1 MAHALRYYKELVQ
14 PDGTVIR
21 LEIHKKDSI
30 SPALEIGRVVQA
42 LRLDIQGGADA
53 IDTPIVKTSVTMTFV
68 DAPDLEEGKKCGNW
82 EEFYTPD
89 STMWKVILKANGN
102 TIWGGYVTPDS
113 YQEDLRYRGYVTI
126 IARDNI
132 GHLQD
137 FPFDM
142 EGNADGMVTLQ
153 EMVNAAWAKIESPMV
168 LDWRHDEDDANYLL
182 CNGVEAPQT
191 YMNVS
196 AFEEMSFYDA
206 VEKSLFA
213 YGLVMRFTGL
223 NRVTISSLRDMP
235 LQGKASAPNIFAP
248 TFVAHAQRELAPAT
262 RRIEESVEYEITDV
276 NQKLVKRADY
286 RGGSI
291 EVPDY
296 SGFTA
301 RVYPLNNSTEGIG
314 WMNPLSTDPI
324 YFNPAAYNLAE
335 VSYSFPYTND
345 EKQNLPNTMMLL
357 CNNRRGEAV
366 FSKYVSAID
375 CQFNIVFGGRYFV
388 ESSSSYD
395 LLKQNQDYCRI
406 TAVKYSV
413 RVKKNGITNYLQED
427 GQWTATEAVLT
438 VSDSNL
444 DQVTIAVPFKD
455 TGYVLLE
462 LVIKTIEVNST
473 LANHYVAIQALR
485 LGNIS
490 SNPMLER
497 NNVNTIY
504 DNGNNVIIDHSP
516 ELAPAFNDT
525 AVPGI
530 IKNGIF
536 VKSGRE
542 YLPAK
547 EWAWSG
553 RTPQQMAVYNHLQ
566 LLCYHSKPNNIIS
579 GDIVG
584 ANFAD
589 TRVIYEWGDAYHIL
603 VSGSYNFING
613 RIESAVLR
621 EFQFYEDMWSDITGT
636 EMPTTEQKNKTA
648 AETGGTP
655 NSSSYSNTTT
665 VNIGGEGSGGSGS
678 TTLAG
683 LDDVRIASPS
693 ENDAL
698 VYDAGLGK
706 WMNKALDTEISDT
719 SENAV
724 QNKIIKAYVDGKAK
738 EAQAAAERYIQDE
751 VLTAYA
757 TTRYV
762 GEREEYLVG
771 YAEELVNALEDDI
784 NGRGYLT
791 SAAMGGYATKEEIAN
806 FISKSGGTVTGD
818 LRIQGNITLLG
829 EALFRAETPSG
840 GTYPRFRMFQHTNG
854 LFFQAASYDGTS
866 VKGKIGFTGYGGSPA
881 EDIQFIADSIRFVG
895 TASFNGVQLGEL
907 AFKNTADIMA
917 VGGTIGSNSNFND
930 YTTPGS
936 YLVAG
941 ENMQN
946 APGGYGTLLVIRG
959 IEDYV
964 HSQLFVNANGTVK
977 VRTES
982 DGVKNW
988 QPWRTLIDDANIATQ
1003 LQNVGDSRYLKL
1015 TGGKITGSLEISADE
1030 SIKASI
1036 PAGGTYSRYRFIQNN
1051 SALYFQVCKY
1061 DGIDR
1066 AGVLIISGISGIPA
1080 EKIQLNAQTL
1090 LFSGAATFQNSITL
1104 GNNTIT
1110 SWDDFITSDGGTI
1123 NAGKYLKFATSAYPV
1138 SLGVAATLD
1147 GYDKLVVSGLTQMSD
1162 LYITE
1167 KLYFEKGCTVTFRNW
1182 STGEKETIS
1191 SFSDLKGVLGLGGLA
1206 YKDEADVVKSASDF
1220 AASGN
1225 PNVIGY
1231 SYERN
1236 GWKGN
1241 GPAMLW
1247 GTDGYYTRLNVL
1259 TEDTDS
1265 PQMFISN
1272 VYANNAKGWAKVITD
1287 KNIGSY
1293 GLELIVAS
1301 THPEPT
1307 DRRAFATYAYQSYG
1321 WKTTG
1326 PALAF
1331 PDGTSKGLIQMG
1343 YDTDFV
1349 RMYIAGVKTEGVLS
1363 WTEVV
1368 TQETIG
1374 SMAMSI
1380 RSERLDASVDADDI
1394 INPGSYIVIGSTSFP
1409 VSHGVALTV
1418 AGTNT
1423 YFIGQ
1428 LVLDGS
1434 GHIYSR
1440 LRWGEDW
1447 SDWNT
1452 VIDEGNIGDYALPK
1466 AGGTISGSLAVTGAL
1481 AANGGIKLG
1490 DETINSWA
1498 EVRSNWGWRYT
1509 SLINQVGTI
1518 QIDIKIRQKTT
1529 IAETLTSA
1537 HRLVFNLITEANTNP
1552 EWLIVF
1558 TTGTTVPIIGIAKGS
1573 DSLYW
1578 QNNQNILNNLS
1589 PHTTYRIYI
1598 DSNLVMYDT
1607 FNVL

>member
-1 MAHALRYYKELVQ
+1 MTRSVAMPEVEESSTTNLESGSSPASDSYDINTEVYLGGGGGTIVIDKAMSDTSQNAVENRVIKAYIDAGDNLIKEEIEWLKQQAGADTPSSFYHDMAAIVSHTGMITRQTREQLYNIFLFTEGNEVPSEPAWVIDTNGQHYIVRMLQTETGVGFFIIGYEGFTRIEGDNTKTNQLLRDKADKKYV
-14 PDGTVIR
+14 DGTFFSQAQFDQIASNQYVVGNVAYQT
-21 LEIHKKDSI
+21 DS
-30 SPALEIGRVVQA
+30 
-42 LRLDIQGGADA
+42 D
-53 IDTPIVKTSVTMTFV
+53 
-68 DAPDLEEGKKCGNW
+68 
-82 EEFYTPD
+82 
-89 STMWKVILKANGN
+89 
-102 TIWGGYVTPDS
+102 
-113 YQEDLRYRGYVTI
+113 
-126 IARDNI
+126 
-132 GHLQD
+132 
-137 FPFDM
+137 
-142 EGNADGMVTLQ
+142 
-153 EMVNAAWAKIESPMV
+153 
-168 LDWRHDEDDANYLL
+168 
-182 CNGVEAPQT
+182 
-191 YMNVS
+191 
-196 AFEEMSFYDA
+196 
-206 VEKSLFA
+206 
-213 YGLVMRFTGL
+213 TGL
-223 NRVTISSLRDMP
+223 RRLSLS
-235 LQGKASAPNIFAP
+235 LG
-248 TFVAHAQRELAPAT
+248 L
-262 RRIEESVEYEITDV
+262 RIQNDIDAAV
-276 NQKLVKRADY
+276 NDR
-286 RGGSI
+286 
-291 EVPDY
+291 PD
-296 SGFTA
+296 
-301 RVYPLNNSTEGIG
+301 
-314 WMNPLSTDPI
+314 
-324 YFNPAAYNLAE
+324 
-335 VSYSFPYTND
+335 
-345 EKQNLPNTMMLL
+345 
-357 CNNRRGEAV
+357 
-366 FSKYVSAID
+366 
-375 CQFNIVFGGRYFV
+375 
-388 ESSSSYD
+388 
-395 LLKQNQDYCRI
+395 
-406 TAVKYSV
+406 
-413 RVKKNGITNYLQED
+413 
-427 GQWTATEAVLT
+427 
-438 VSDSNL
+438 
-444 DQVTIAVPFKD
+444 
-455 TGYVLLE
+455 
-462 LVIKTIEVNST
+462 
-473 LANHYVAIQALR
+473 
-485 LGNIS
+485 
-490 SNPMLER
+490 
-497 NNVNTIY
+497 
-504 DNGNNVIIDHSP
+504 DNGNYTNGLV
-516 ELAPAFNDT
+516 T
-525 AVPGI
+525 ALGV
-530 IKNGIF
+530 KNW
-536 VKSGRE
+536 VE
-542 YLPAK
+542 
-547 EWAWSG
+547 
-553 RTPQQMAVYNHLQ
+553 
-566 LLCYHSKPNNIIS
+566 
-579 GDIVG
+579 
-584 ANFAD
+584 
-589 TRVIYEWGDAYHIL
+589 
-603 VSGSYNFING
+603 
-613 RIESAVLR
+613 
-621 EFQFYEDMWSDITGT
+621 
-636 EMPTTEQKNKTA
+636 NK
-648 AETGGTP
+648 
-655 NSSSYSNTTT
+655 
-665 VNIGGEGSGGSGS
+665 
-678 TTLAG
+678 
-683 LDDVRIASPS
+683 
-693 ENDAL
+693 
-698 VYDAGLGK
+698 
-706 WMNKALDTEISDT
+706 
-719 SENAV
+719 
-724 QNKIIKAYVDGKAK
+724 
-738 EAQAAAERYIQDE
+738 
-751 VLTAYA
+751 
-757 TTRYV
+757 
-762 GEREEYLVG
+762 
-771 YAEELVNALEDDI
+771 
-784 NGRGYLT
+784 GYLT

-959 IEDYV
+959 IEDYF

>member
-1 MAHALRYYKELVQ
+1 MTTPRYRIGNDMTILWAINNKDGSPFDLSGKDVRLFITHRFGREEVRCSVVTL
-14 PDGTVIR
+14 PDGTLNNVIR
-21 LEIHKKDSI
+21 WDFSGDAQKVLGPYALTASIYTSNDLKLIKKDICEAFELVGVSCMECEEDGDAVI
-30 SPALEIGRVVQA
+30 NDGGDLILSSK
-42 LRLDIQGGADA
+42 LDIYRFGIPKIHIGPDGYWY
-53 IDTPIVKTSVTMTFV
+53 ID
-68 DAPDLEEGKKCGNW
+68 
-82 EEFYTPD
+82 
-89 STMWKVILKANGN
+89 
-102 TIWGGYVTPDS
+102 
-113 YQEDLRYRGYVTI
+113 
-126 IARDNI
+126 
-132 GHLQD
+132 
-137 FPFDM
+137 
-142 EGNADGMVTLQ
+142 
-153 EMVNAAWAKIESPMV
+153 
-168 LDWRHDEDDANYLL
+168 
-182 CNGVEAPQT
+182 
-191 YMNVS
+191 
-196 AFEEMSFYDA
+196 
-206 VEKSLFA
+206 
-213 YGLVMRFTGL
+213 
-223 NRVTISSLRDMP
+223 
-235 LQGKASAPNIFAP
+235 
-248 TFVAHAQRELAPAT
+248 
-262 RRIEESVEYEITDV
+262 
-276 NQKLVKRADY
+276 
-286 RGGSI
+286 
-291 EVPDY
+291 
-296 SGFTA
+296 
-301 RVYPLNNSTEGIG
+301 
-314 WMNPLSTDPI
+314 
-324 YFNPAAYNLAE
+324 
-335 VSYSFPYTND
+335 
-345 EKQNLPNTMMLL
+345 
-357 CNNRRGEAV
+357 
-366 FSKYVSAID
+366 
-375 CQFNIVFGGRYFV
+375 
-388 ESSSSYD
+388 
-395 LLKQNQDYCRI
+395 
-406 TAVKYSV
+406 
-413 RVKKNGITNYLQED
+413 
-427 GQWTATEAVLT
+427 
-438 VSDSNL
+438 
-444 DQVTIAVPFKD
+444 
-455 TGYVLLE
+455 
-462 LVIKTIEVNST
+462 
-473 LANHYVAIQALR
+473 
-485 LGNIS
+485 
-490 SNPMLER
+490 
-497 NNVNTIY
+497 NVNTGVSALGGDPGLVRNIY
-504 DNGNNVIIDHSP
+504 QIEHLEDEFAPDSKIDTFNAYTIASLAKRIKYLESDDYLQLKNMTDVLLTDDLKKGQSLVWDGTHWINKIVETKSPSIDESIEERLQAIEAYFAIDDPEDNVINKWNEIVAFLDGIGETTLGEILKTYAKIADLEKITPRKILFDLSEIVSFAGPINRQTREQLYNIFLFTEGNEVPSEPAWVIDTNGQHYIVRMLQTETGVGFFIIGYEGYTRIEGDNTKTNQLLRDKIDKEYVKDFLSQASFDPAKTHDYIIPKVESYTSVEDSVGAGGRSVNFSIDLRIKDDIGNAAEDDLDNGLFRNGLV
-516 ELAPAFNDT
+516 T
-525 AVPGI
+525 ALGV
-530 IKNGIF
+530 KNW
-536 VKSGRE
+536 VE
-542 YLPAK
+542 
-547 EWAWSG
+547 
-553 RTPQQMAVYNHLQ
+553 
-566 LLCYHSKPNNIIS
+566 SK
-579 GDIVG
+579 
-584 ANFAD
+584 
-589 TRVIYEWGDAYHIL
+589 
-603 VSGSYNFING
+603 
-613 RIESAVLR
+613 
-621 EFQFYEDMWSDITGT
+621 
-636 EMPTTEQKNKTA
+636 
-648 AETGGTP
+648 
-655 NSSSYSNTTT
+655 
-665 VNIGGEGSGGSGS
+665 
-678 TTLAG
+678 
-683 LDDVRIASPS
+683 
-693 ENDAL
+693 
-698 VYDAGLGK
+698 
-706 WMNKALDTEISDT
+706 
-719 SENAV
+719 
-724 QNKIIKAYVDGKAK
+724 
-738 EAQAAAERYIQDE
+738 
-751 VLTAYA
+751 
-757 TTRYV
+757 
-762 GEREEYLVG
+762 
-771 YAEELVNALEDDI
+771 
-784 NGRGYLT
+784 GYLT
-791 SAAMGGYATKEEIAN
+791 SAAMNGYATKAEIKD

-959 IEDYV
+959 IEDYF